1 VDEDFAQP
9 GEEIAALSDEFN
21 SATLS
26 PQWHFIHPNANNT
39 YALTGSAYQVQT
51 LGPDENSDPQGVS
64 ILGEPVPAAGD
75 WMVET
80 KVTTS
85 VPFDNSC
92 CYNFAQGALFIYLND
107 QNSIKLDVFPDFDTR
122 QTEFGKQIGPVPPNY
137 PTYDHQNAGTPGQ
150 TTWLRIVRR
159 SNRDA
164 GELYSAYSS
173 PDGLNW
179 TKAGTWTHQL
189 GSSAQIGIAAENT
202 AGFSV
207 DFDYVRVYRLKE

>member
-1 VDEDFAQP
+1 
-9 GEEIAALSDEFN
+9 
-21 SATLS
+21 
-26 PQWHFIHPNANNT
+26 
-39 YALTGSAYQVQT
+39 
-51 LGPDENSDPQGVS
+51 
-64 ILGEPVPAAGD
+64 
-75 WMVET
+75 
-80 KVTTS
+80 
-85 VPFDNSC
+85 
-92 CYNFAQGALFIYLND
+92 
-107 QNSIKLDVFPDFDTR
+107 
-122 QTEFGKQIGPVPPNY
+122 VPPNY